1 MIALSVETEPW
12 LIALKMLLICTPECA
27 GIWRSWLP
35 RRAPPVKTL
44 NVAETGVSPALNA
57 PAFVRKPAPGPELA
71 ICSRN
76 VIGWAAELAAPG
88 MNIPTVAVG
97 AVE

>member
-1 MIALSVETEPW
+1 
-12 LIALKMLLICTPECA
+12 
-27 GIWRSWLP
+27 
-35 RRAPPVKTL
+35 
-44 NVAETGVSPALNA
+44 
-57 PAFVRKPAPGPELA
+57 LA